1 MKKSQSTSSGNIA
14 PVCGMCV
21 KPDQA
26 SPMTSHEDQTLKPET
41 PQKKKSWWARYVARL
56 KKHEGDVR
64 SCCH

>member
-1 MKKSQSTSSGNIA
+1 MKKSQSGSKGTIA

-21 KPDQA
+21 KPDQP
-26 SPMTSHEDQTLKPET
+26 SHMTSHEGQTLEPEI
-41 PQKKKSWWARYVARL
+41 PHKKSWWARYVARL